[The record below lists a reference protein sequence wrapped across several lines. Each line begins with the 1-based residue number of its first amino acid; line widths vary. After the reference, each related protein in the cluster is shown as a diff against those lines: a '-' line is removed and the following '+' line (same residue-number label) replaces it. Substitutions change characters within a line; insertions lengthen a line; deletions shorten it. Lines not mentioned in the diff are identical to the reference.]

1 MGFESLLGNAR
12 LKENLTGA
20 VRRGRISH
28 FYLISGPEG
37 SGKRTLARLL
47 AAAALCQGGE
57 KPCLRC
63 NACRKAMGDTHPDVI
78 TVTDPEHKAVAVK
91 IIREVRDS
99 VFVRPN
105 EGEKKVYIFP
115 QELGIEGQNA
125 LLKILEEPPAYG
137 VFLLLSTNPE
147 SLLPTIRS
155 RCTELSVQ
163 ALSPA
168 ELDSA
173 LALRFPEKTPEE
185 RNAAA
190 VQSGGYLG
198 QAEKL
203 LTEQAGFSPETERF
217 AKAFTERDSGEL
229 TLLLCTMEKWKRD
242 RFVPEMV
249 AWSQLL
255 RGALVCRNGQ
265 GGTAQEKSLAAVRS
279 ARELM
284 TAYEELQKA
293 ITYAQGNVSVA
304 ALCGKLMWALR

>member
-47 AAAALCQGGE
+47 AAAALCQGEE

-63 NACRKAMGDTHPDVI
+63 NACRKVMGDTHPDVI

-91 IIREVRDS
+91 IIREARDS
-99 VFVRPN
+99 VFIRPN

-115 QELGIEGQNA
+115 QEMGIEGQNA

-137 VFLLLSTNPE
+137 VFILLSTNPE
-147 SLLPTIRS
+147 ALLPTIRS
-155 RCTELSVQ
+155 RCTELSLQ
-163 ALSPA
+163 ALSPL

-190 VQSGGYLG
+190 LQSGGYLG

-203 LTEQAGFSPETERF
+203 LNEQAGLSLETERF

-229 TLLLCTMEKWKRD
+229 TLLLCSMEKWKRD
-242 RFVPEMV
+242 RFIPEMA

-284 TAYEELQKA
+284 TAYEEIQKA
-293 ITYAQGNVSVA
+293 TAYAQGNVSVA